1 MRRRANTVI
10 SANSAVPLFVLAG
23 LLAMLLVLPAAAG
36 AYAPY
41 RVPAKRPP
49 VRSARVREL
58 LRGSRFGNDHGWI
71 VVSLRG
77 DPYRVGFQNGFLT
90 AQSDDYS
97 IRALLGARHTAY
109 RTRSRRVARV
119 AWARIPGEY
128 RLELR
133 GITAGLHAAGYGRDT
148 LWDVVAANDWADQ
161 PCYQRLLRRSAGA
174 AAGAAASP
182 AAQQA
187 ALRRKGLK
195 GGCSAF
201 IASGTAT
208 ADGMPV
214 MGHNTWAEYQY
225 AFQNNVL
232 FYVHPRHGYA
242 FCYQSAGGQIW
253 SGEDWYENSAGLLLT
268 ETTLMDTTYRPQGLP
283 VFVRAR
289 EAAQYA
295 RTVQQCIAILRMRN
309 NGAYSNEWLMGDSTG
324 TIASLQ
330 LGCRRYDLHV
340 TRDGFFGS
348 SNFDWGSHT
357 RSEEGDLADPYKPA
371 VVDYA
376 RYLRW
381 QQLAA
386 QYDGTIDAA
395 VGRAMESDTYDSYLG
410 EQHADARS
418 ICGEPEHD
426 TPGLLPW
433 DLWVYKGWGAM
444 DGKVATE
451 SMATGGLQVW
461 ACWGHP
467 SGDTLDAA
475 AWLRDHPMWR
485 QKNGS
490 FERFGLRTFARQT
503 PNAWTLVGGL

>member
-1 MRRRANTVI
+1 MRRRAT
-10 SANSAVPLFVLAG
+10 SAVLPFVLAG
-23 LLAMLLVLPAAAG
+23 VLAALLVLPAVAA

-41 RVPAKRPP
+41 RVPAHRPP
-49 VRSARVREL
+49 VRSAHVREL
-58 LRGSRFGNDHGWI
+58 LRGSRLTNSQGWI
-71 VVSLRG
+71 VASLSG
-77 DPYRVGFQNGFLT
+77 SPYKVGFQNGFLT
-90 AQSDDYS
+90 AQSTHYS
-97 IRALLGARHTAY
+97 IRALLGPRHTAY

-119 AWARIPGEY
+119 VWSRIPNEY
-128 RLELR
+128 RLELT
-133 GITAGLHAAGYGRDT
+133 GIADGLHTAGYGRDT

-161 PCYQRLLRRSAGA
+161 SCYGRLLRGGA
-174 AAGAAASP
+174 RAVTPPRTSLRHKGA
-182 AAQQA
+182 
-187 ALRRKGLK
+187 K

-214 MGHNTWAEYQY
+214 MGHNTWAEYQSS
-225 AFQNNVL
+225 FQNNVL
-232 FYVHPRHGYA
+232 FYVHPSRGHA

-268 ETTLMDTTYRPQGLP
+268 ETTLMDTSYKPQGMP

-295 RTVQQCIAILRMRN
+295 STVQQCISILRTGN

-330 LGCRRYDLHV
+330 LGCNKYDLHV
-340 TRDGFFGS
+340 TRNGFFGS
-348 SNFDWGSHT
+348 SNFDWGANT
-357 RSEEGDLADPYKPA
+357 RSEEGDLADPYQPA

-381 QQLAA
+381 GQLAA
-386 QYDGTIDAA
+386 QYDGAIDAA
-395 VGRAMESDTYDSYLG
+395 VGRIMESDTYDSYLG
-410 EQHADARS
+410 EQRADARC

-433 DLWVYKGWGAM
+433 DLWVFKGWGAM
-444 DGKVATE
+444 DAKVATE
-451 SMATGGLQVW
+451 AMATHGLQVS
-461 ACWGHP
+461 ARWGHP

-475 AWLRDHPMWR
+475 AWMRDHPIWR
-485 QKNGS
+485 KKNGS
-490 FERFGLRTFARQT
+490 FEQFGLRTFAKQT
-503 PNAWTLVGGL
+503 PNEWTLVGGL